1 MQLDRFTE
9 KAQEA
14 IVTAQQLA
22 ERMQSP
28 VLDTEHLLAALV
40 GPDDGVP
47 AETLRRLGV
56 DLPAFRDEVAG
67 VLGRRAR
74 IQGGSL
80 ALDPRAKRVIDRATE
95 EARRMGDEYT
105 STEHLLLG
113 VAEAGGEAQS
123 LLERHAAGREA
134 ILNALQGVRGG
145 QRVTSPTPESTY
157 QALEKYGRDL
167 TAEARAGKL
176 DPVIGRDEEIRR
188 TIQVLSR
195 RTKNNPVLI
204 GEPGVGKTAIVEGLA
219 QRIVRGDVPEGLK
232 DKRVV
237 ALDLGAVIAGAKFRG
252 EFEERLKA
260 VLKDIK
266 DSEGGIV
273 LFIDELHTV
282 VGAGA
287 AEGAMDA
294 SNLLK
299 PMLAR
304 GELHTIGATT
314 LDEYRK
320 HIEKDAALERR
331 FQPVVVDQ
339 PTVEETISILR
350 GLRERYEVHH
360 GVRITD
366 SALVAAATLSNRYIT
381 ERFLPDKAIDLVD
394 EAASRLRMEIDS
406 MPSELDELERRRIQ
420 LEIEREALRK
430 ETDDASH
437 QRLEALEKELAD
449 IGEQSGAMKQRWEA
463 EKSAIAALRAT
474 KSEIE
479 QLQVR
484 IDQAERETD
493 YGRAAELKYGRARE
507 LADQQK
513 QQEAA
518 IAALQGPGALL
529 KEEVTA
535 DDIAGIVGSW
545 TGIPVARLMEG
556 ELEKL
561 VHMEERLHERVV
573 GQDEAIEAVS
583 DAVRRARAGLKDP
596 RRPIGSFLFLGPTGV
611 GKTELAR
618 ALAQFLFDD
627 EQAMVRLDMSEYME
641 KFAVSRLTGAP
652 PGYVGYE
659 EGGQLT
665 EAVRRRPYQVVLF
678 DEVEKAH
685 PDVFNVL
692 LQVLDDG
699 RLTDGQGRTVDFRNT
714 VVIMT
719 SNVGSQ
725 QIAAFSGRTDSESY
739 EAMKR
744 QVTDQLRG
752 VFRPE
757 FLNRVD
763 EVIVFHSLTDADLA
777 AIVGLLVSDL
787 ERRIAAN
794 DLVLQLTPAA
804 LAVIQRDGR
813 DPAYGARP
821 LKRSIQRL
829 VENPFARAMLSGAFH
844 PGDVVTADADPVSG
858 TLVFSSDSASVV
870 ADPSERRDARTPG
883 GGPGTEVR
891 EPAGAGVRAPA
902 FDLPPLDED
911 KKKPDGG
918 LVN

>member
-1 MQLDRFTE
+1 MQLDRFTQ

-14 IVTAQQLA
+14 VAAAQQLA
-22 ERMQSP
+22 ERLQSP
-28 VLDTEHLLAALV
+28 VLDAEHLLSALV
-40 GPDDGVP
+40 EPDDGVP

-56 DLPAFRDEVAG
+56 DLPAFRGELAAI
-67 VLGRRAR
+67 LARRAK

-80 ALDPRAKRVIDRATE
+80 TLDPRAKRVVDRAQE
-95 EARRMGDEYT
+95 EARRLGDEYT

-113 VAEAGGEAQS
+113 AAEVGGEGQR
-123 LLERHAAGREA
+123 LLDGLGANREA
-134 ILNALQGVRGG
+134 ILGALVSVRGG
-145 QRVTSPTPESTY
+145 QRVTSPNPEGTY

-167 TAEARAGKL
+167 TAEARAGTL

-188 TIQVLSR
+188 VMQVLSR

-204 GEPGVGKTAIVEGLA
+204 GEPGVGKTAIAEGLA
-219 QRIVRGDVPEGLK
+219 QRIVRGDVPETLK
-232 DKRVV
+232 GKRVV
-237 ALDLGAVIAGAKFRG
+237 SLDLGALIAGAKFRG

-260 VLKDIK
+260 VLKEIK
-266 DSEGGIV
+266 DAEGAVI

-366 SALVAAATLSNRYIT
+366 SALVAAATLSDRYIT

-394 EAASRLRMEIDS
+394 ESASRLRMEIDS
-406 MPSELDELERRRIQ
+406 MPIELDELERRRIQ

-430 ETDDASH
+430 ETDDASRA
-437 QRLEALEKELAD
+437 RLAALEKEF
-449 IGEQSGAMKQRWEA
+449 GEIAEEAGAMKQRWEA
-463 EKSAIAALRAT
+463 EKSAIEAIRAT
-474 KSEIE
+474 KTE
-479 QLQVR
+479 QESLAVR
-484 IDQAERETD
+484 IEQAEREAD
-493 YGRAAELKYGRARE
+493 YERAAALKYGTQRE
-507 LADQQK
+507 LQERFRE
-513 QQEAA
+513 QEAA
-518 IAALQGPGALL
+518 LAALQGPNALL

-535 DDIAGIVGSW
+535 DDIAEIVGAW
-545 TGIPVARLMEG
+545 TGIPVAKLMEG
-556 ELEKL
+556 ESAKL
-561 VHMEERLHERVV
+561 IHMEERLHERVV
-573 GQDEAIEAVS
+573 GQEQAIEAVS

-596 RRPIGSFLFLGPTGV
+596 RRPIGSFMFLGPTGV

-618 ALAQFLFDD
+618 ALAAFLFDD
-627 EQAMVRLDMSEYME
+627 EQAMVRIDMSEYME
-641 KFAVSRLTGAP
+641 KFAVTRLVGAP

-665 EAVRRRPYQVVLF
+665 EAVRRRPYQVILL
-678 DEVEKAH
+678 DEIEKAH

-699 RLTDGQGRTVDFRNT
+699 RLTDGQGRTVDFKNT

-719 SNVGSQ
+719 SNIGSAA
-725 QIAAFSGRTDSESY
+725 IAAQAGSSRNDEGHDAMQQQVM
-739 EAMKR
+739 EA
-744 QVTDQLRG
+744 LRG
-752 VFRPE
+752 HFRPE

-763 EVIVFHSLTDADLA
+763 EVIVFHALSDADLA
-777 AIVGLLVSDL
+777 AIVGLLVDDL
-787 ERRIAAN
+787 IRRVSSQ
-794 DLVLQLTPAA
+794 DVTLELTPAA
-804 LAVIQRDGR
+804 RSLIVREGH

-821 LKRSIQRL
+821 LKRTIQRL
-829 VENPFARAMLSGAFH
+829 LENPFARALVEGRFK
-844 PGDVVTADADPVSG
+844 PGDHVVADADPMGS
-858 TLVFSSDSASVV
+858 TMVFSSADATVV
-870 ADPSERRDARTPG
+870 ADAGERRDARG
-883 GGPGTEVR
+883 DGSGR
-891 EPAGAGVRAPA
+891 RAPSSPVL
-902 FDLPPLDED
+902 DLPDTSPPRGNGTD
-911 KKKPDGG
+911 